1 MNSLRFHTS
10 HHSSRGFTSLVLA
23 TAFTDG
29 LLNEEQI
36 IRATELATSAFVR
49 SISQSIVGNT
59 TTKDRRQRADEST
72 SLGDSVDEIVEQILR
87 EGSHLSAV

>member
-23 TAFTDG
+23 TSFTDG

-36 IRATELATSAFVR
+36 CRATELATGVFVR
-49 SISQSIVGNT
+49 SISESIVGNAA
-59 TTKDRRQRADEST
+59 KDRRQRADET
-72 SLGDSVDEIVEQILR
+72 ASLGDSVDEIIEQVLR
-87 EGSHLSAV
+87 QGSHLSAV